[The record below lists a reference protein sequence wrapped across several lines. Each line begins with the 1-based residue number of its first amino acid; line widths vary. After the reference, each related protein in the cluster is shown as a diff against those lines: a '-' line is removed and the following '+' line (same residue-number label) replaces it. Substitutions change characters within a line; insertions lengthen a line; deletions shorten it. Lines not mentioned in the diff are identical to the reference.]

1 MKNNIIQLTLIITSL
16 IVVGCSPANIL
27 VSGAGTSMV
36 VAEGDRS
43 LGTVVD
49 DATIKV
55 NIAAKFINSDDNLFV
70 DVGTNVLEGR
80 VLLTGLVD
88 NQEIRIDAVRRV
100 WEVDGVIEVINEIQI
115 GNRATLK
122 EYAQDIWIT
131 TQVRSVA
138 AKAVGLRVISY
149 NFETIQGKVYVALQ
163 LPTFFCWRS
172 WSNGRYWKKRDR
184 AREIGLES
192 LKPYSPRS
200 RKISIYFSLGF

>member
-1 MKNNIIQLTLIITSL
+1 MKNNIIQLSLIIASL
-16 IVVGCSPANIL
+16 IVIGCSPANIL

-88 NQEIRIDAVRRV
+88 NQAIRIDAVRRV

-122 EYAQDIWIT
+122 EYAQDVWIT

-149 NFETIQGKVYVALQ
+149 NFETIQGKVYVAGITSRPEQ
-163 LPTFFCWRS
+163 LENLLIAIKS
-172 WSNGRYWKKRDR
+172 IKGVK
-184 AREIGLES
+184 EIINYVIVKE
-192 LKPYSPRS
+192 
-200 RKISIYFSLGF
+200 